1 MAEKKPSINY
11 TSRDFTTIK
20 NDLLDYAKRYY
31 PNQFRDFSANS
42 FGSLMLDTVAYVGD
56 ILSFYLDYQV
66 NESFI
71 TTAIERKNIIKLA
84 QQLGYKPRLT
94 TASYGTLTFF
104 ILIPANVTGA
114 PDFNYAPVL
123 KAGSLFKTTG
133 GKTFSLLEDVNFKDQ
148 DNNEIVVGDVN
159 TDTGVPTT
167 YAVRARGQA
176 VSGQL
181 FSKEISVGNYEKFRR
196 VRIID
201 DSISEIVTVNDSNG
215 NVYFEVDYLS
225 QNTVYVPIINKNAD
239 KQTVANIMKPISVPR
254 RFVTVV
260 EDGEVYLQFGAGT
273 NENVE
278 NVLDPA
284 NVFIQQHGK
293 KHITDDSFDPSSL
306 TETDSLGVSPS
317 NTTLT
322 VIYRKNNFNNSNAAV
337 GSITVIDQTIFDFEQ
352 TENLSAAAITATRES
367 LEVINEEQFIGSE
380 VFATNDHIRERAFG
394 AYAMQNRIVTQ
405 QDLITATYN
414 MPGKFGSVKKASVI
428 QDTDSFNQRNINLYV
443 ISEDIDGNLKEASLS
458 IKNNLKTYLSGY
470 KMINDSIDILDAKI
484 INLQINFKVVSYP
497 DTNKFA
503 TLDSAKDSLV
513 RFFRD
518 RKNFDIGE
526 PFKITDVFNVLKN
539 NSLVLDVEEV
549 TVTRKTGTSY
559 ADSNFSI
566 ENAKDK
572 SGRIITCPKD
582 SIFEIKFPNAD
593 IVGTVK

>member
-1 MAEKKPSINY
+1 MAEKKPSIKY

-42 FGSLMLDTVAYVGD
+42 FGSLMLDTVSYVGD

-71 TTAIERKNIIKLA
+71 TTAIERKNILKIA

-114 PDFNYAPVL
+114 PDFNYAPIL
-123 KAGSLFKTTG
+123 KAGSVFKTAG

-159 TDTGVPTT
+159 SDTGVPTT

-176 VSGQL
+176 ISGEL
-181 FSKEISVGNYEKFRR
+181 FVKEITIGEYEKFL
-196 VRIID
+196 RIRIAD
-201 DSISEIVTVNDSNG
+201 DNISEIVTVNDSEG

-225 QNTVYVPIINKNAD
+225 QNVVYIPLVNKNAD
-239 KQTVANIMKPISVPR
+239 KNTVANIMKPISVPR
-254 RFVTVV
+254 RFVTVI
-260 EDGEVYLQFGAGT
+260 EDGEVFLQFGAGT

-278 NVLDPA
+278 EILDPA
-284 NVFIQQHGK
+284 NVFLERHGK
-293 KHITDDSFDPSSL
+293 KHITDDSFDPNTL

-317 NTTLT
+317 QTTMT
-322 VIYRKNNFNNSNAAV
+322 VIYRKNDFSNSNAAV
-337 GSITVIDQTIFDFEQ
+337 GSITVVDQTVFDFEQ
-352 TENLSAAAITATRES
+352 TDNLNTAQLNSTRES
-367 LEVINEEQFIGSE
+367 LEVINEEQFIGSNTF
-380 VFATNDHIRERAFG
+380 VSNDQIRERAFG
-394 AYAMQNRIVTQ
+394 TYAMQNRIVTE
-405 QDLITATYN
+405 QDLITATYA
-414 MPGKFGSVKKASVI
+414 MPGKFGSIKKASVI
-428 QDTDSFNQRNINLYV
+428 QDNDSFNQRNINLYV
-443 ISEDIDGNLKEASLS
+443 ISEDINSNLSPASLS
-458 IKNNLKTYLSGY
+458 IKNNLKTYLSGF

-503 TLDSAKDSLV
+503 TLDSAKNSLV
-513 RFFRD
+513 GFFRD

-539 NSLVLDVEEV
+539 DSLVLDVEEV
-549 TVTRKTGTSY
+549 TVTRKNGTSY
-559 ADSNFSI
+559 ADSNFNI
-566 ENAKDK
+566 EESKDK
-572 SGRIITCPKD
+572 TGRIINCPRD

>member
-1 MAEKKPSINY
+1 MAEKKPSIKY

-42 FGSLMLDTVAYVGD
+42 FGSLMLDTVSYVGD

-71 TTAIERKNIIKLA
+71 TTASERKNILKLA
-84 QQLGYKPRLT
+84 HQLGYKPRLT
-94 TASYGTLTFF
+94 TASYGMLTFF

-114 PDFNYAPVL
+114 PDFNYAPIL
-123 KAGSLFKTTG
+123 KAGSLFRTTG

-159 TDTGVPTT
+159 SDTGVPTT

-176 VSGQL
+176 MSGQL
-181 FSKEISVGNYEKFRR
+181 FVKEVSVGSYEKFRR
-196 VRIID
+196 VKIVD
-201 DSISEIVTVNDSNG
+201 NNISEIVNVTDGSG

-239 KQTVANIMKPISVPR
+239 KATVANIMKPVSVPR
-254 RFVTVV
+254 RFVTVI

-273 NENVE
+273 NENIE
-278 NVLDPA
+278 EILDPA
-284 NVFIQQHGK
+284 NVFTERHGK
-293 KHITDDSFDPSSL
+293 KHITDDSFDPNSL
-306 TETDSLGVSPS
+306 TKTDSLGVSPS

-322 VIYRKNNFNNSNAAV
+322 IIYRKNDFGNSNASV
-337 GSITVIDQTIFDFEQ
+337 GSITVVDQTTFDFEQ
-352 TENLSAAAITATRES
+352 TDNLSAAALTATRES
-367 LEVINEEQFIGSE
+367 LEVINEEQFIGSDTF
-380 VFATNDHIRERAFG
+380 VTNDQVRERAFG

-405 QDLITATYN
+405 QDLLTATYN
-414 MPGKFGSVKKASVI
+414 MPSKFGSIKKASVI
-428 QDTDSFNQRNINLYV
+428 QDNDSFNQRNINLYV
-443 ISEDIDGNLKEASLS
+443 ISEDVSANLSPASMS
-458 IKNNLKTYLSGY
+458 VKNNLKTYLSRY

-484 INLQINFKVVSYP
+484 INLQINFKIVCYP

-503 TLDSAKDSLV
+503 ALDSAKDSLV
-513 RFFRD
+513 GFFRD

-539 NSLVLDVEEV
+539 NTMVLDVEEV
-549 TVTRKTGTSY
+549 TVTRKDGNSY
-559 ADSNFSI
+559 ADSNISI
-566 ENAKDK
+566 EDAKDK
-572 SGRIITCPKD
+572 SGRIINCPED

-593 IVGTVK
+593 IVGTIK